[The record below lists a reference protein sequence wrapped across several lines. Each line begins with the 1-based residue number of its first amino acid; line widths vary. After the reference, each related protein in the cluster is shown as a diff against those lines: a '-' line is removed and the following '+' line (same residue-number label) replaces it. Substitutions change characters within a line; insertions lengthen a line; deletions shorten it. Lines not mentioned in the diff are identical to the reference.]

1 MKYKVAETNSSSK
14 NVREMTSRKIGF
26 SNNSLLCLPPLPLTK
41 AGSET
46 QKRPPPPVFIIAF
59 VKSLID
65 NKKYYKYW
73 HLKIMQSARLLINYL
88 INGYNK
94 IKS

>member
-26 SNNSLLCLPPLPLTK
+26 SNNSLFCLPLTK

-59 VKSLID
+59 VKSLKD

-73 HLKIMQSARLLINYL
+73 HLKIMQSARGDKLPN
-88 INGYNK
+88 
-94 IKS
+94 